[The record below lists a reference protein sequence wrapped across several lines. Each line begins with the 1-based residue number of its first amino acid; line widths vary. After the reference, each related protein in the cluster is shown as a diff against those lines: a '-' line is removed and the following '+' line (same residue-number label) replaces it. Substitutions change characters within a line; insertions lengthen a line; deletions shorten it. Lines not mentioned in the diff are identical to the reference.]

1 MKDTV
6 FLYKITNSNEVS
18 LPVVKEVYRKIGK
31 DFKQVIVD
39 KQHPD
44 ESTVICNLQTTIIE
58 NLNGHIAF
66 AISMVGKETYTTKL
80 SKFIE
85 STLSRRLHA
94 ISGTEDYVVS
104 SFEVVDYHE
113 VIG

>member
-39 KQHPD
+39 KQHP
-44 ESTVICNLQTTIIE
+44 
-58 NLNGHIAF
+58 G
-66 AISMVGKETYTTKL
+66 
-80 SKFIE
+80 
-85 STLSRRLHA
+85 
-94 ISGTEDYVVS
+94 
-104 SFEVVDYHE
+104 
-113 VIG
+113 